1 MGMFPIS
8 PGEILFVHT
17 LFTPHAPR
25 DEKETAHWERTFAMI
40 DGGVF
45 GAEDLYISEQIQ
57 LGVASGANEQL
68 VFGRQEHHLRR
79 FHANVARLCRG
90 AD

>member
-1 MGMFPIS
+1 
-8 PGEILFVHT
+8 
-17 LFTPHAPR
+17 
-25 DEKETAHWERTFAMI
+25 MI